1 MCAAAR
7 ALDLD
12 FVSIEWERYDL
23 VIPKQFCESE
33 LLETLL
39 ALIRDESFRQVVA
52 QLDGY
57 DPSPM
62 GLSAAVV

>member
-1 MCAAAR
+1 MIVKGNKQAR
-7 ALDLD
+7 GKETREK
-12 FVSIEWERYDL
+12 SKP
-23 VIPKQFCESE
+23 PKQFCESE

-62 GLSAAVV
+62 GQIAAEV